1 MHTGAPKEAYDAL
14 LNQYEEGMDS
24 ATIDRIF
31 GELKEELVPFVQQIL
46 KAKQPDDSKFQG
58 GFDVD
63 AQEKVQKMKKG
74 IIFDMDGTLW
84 DSGVSIA
91 EAWNIVIE
99 RRGLNKANFTADDIH
114 GIMGKTIDGIADAL
128 FEEYSKEERM
138 DITRECLV
146 YENEYLAEHGGEL
159 YEKLEDVLIELS
171 KNYPLYIVSNCEKG
185 YIEGFLKY
193 YGFGKYF
200 KDFESHGNTG
210 LSKGQNIRLVAERNG
225 LTDVVYVG
233 DIQSDYNASKEAGVG
248 FIHAAYGFG
257 TIQEE
262 VLTVSYMK
270 EIPMAVEKY
279 FEMIQ

>member
-1 MHTGAPKEAYDAL
+1 
-14 LNQYEEGMDS
+14 
-24 ATIDRIF
+24 
-31 GELKEELVPFVQQIL
+31 
-46 KAKQPDDSKFQG
+46 
-58 GFDVD
+58 
-63 AQEKVQKMKKG
+63 MKKG

-99 RRGLNKANFTADDIH
+99 RRELKKAKFTADDIH

-128 FEEYSKEERM
+128 FGEYSKEKRM

-171 KNYPLYIVSNCEKG
+171 KKYPLYIVSNCEKG
-185 YIEGFLKY
+185 YIEGFLEY

-200 KDFESHGNTG
+200 KDFESHGNTS
-210 LSKGQNIRLVAERNG
+210 LPKGQNIRLVVERNE
-225 LTDVVYVG
+225 LTNAVYIG

-248 FIHAAYGFG
+248 FIHATYGFG
-257 TIQEE
+257 TIEEE
-262 VLTVSYMK
+262 VLTISCV
-270 EIPMAVEKY
+270 EEVPVAVENY
-279 FEMIQ
+279 FKTVQ